1 MNRLAACSRFISVA
15 AFRRF
20 LLIKVMLVLANSSFA
35 EDTKLICFANESQY
49 NGKEQ
54 EPVEKFSVNVLKLD
68 SSIIIEGFGGP
79 VIAESSDTQYF
90 FRHPPQAVK
99 PSSRQAVKPTKIV
112 TIDRYD
118 LGFFYLEVMG
128 KESEPLTVMYSG
140 QCEIDAK
147 LKI

>member
-1 MNRLAACSRFISVA
+1 MNRLAACSRFVSVA

-35 EDTKLICFANESQY
+35 EDTKLICFASESQY

-54 EPVEKFSVNVLKLD
+54 EPVEKFSVNVHKMD
-68 SSIIIEGFGGP
+68 SVIIIEGFGGP

-90 FRHPPQAVK
+90 ISHPPQAI
-99 PSSRQAVKPTKIV
+99 KPTKIV

-118 LGFFYLEVMG
+118 LGFFYWEVMG

-147 LKI
+147 PKI